1 MEKVIK
7 SSVRVPE
14 RLYVTREADAQLAT
28 VITDMARPGYISV
41 ARQMGKTSLLQH
53 VQRQLQGAGR
63 TIVYFDLSAAVYGS
77 AQQYFQHIIDTILE
91 VAEEALPHATQA
103 IMKRRQLAL
112 ATASASSEYDKEL
125 RLILREL
132 PGPLVLILDEVD
144 ALAKAAFSDEVF
156 AQIRSVYFMRN
167 THAVLHNVTYILS
180 GVIEPARLIK
190 NKDNSPFNI
199 ATQVFLDDFTLAE
212 YLDFATKARLQPRLG
227 EDVLASIYDWTG
239 GNPRMTYEVCSAVE
253 DQLLAGT
260 PVTVATVEAVVQE
273 LYLLNYNRAPVDHIR
288 EVMLKSPSLRQA
300 VRTVRRGGPLSDES
314 ASQLYLY
321 GIIASRFKS
330 ATPTI
335 KNRIL
340 SAALSDAWLREVE
353 LQHKDLRALGT
364 EQLAAGDWEEGI
376 ASLIQY
382 LESEQLTPFNRN
394 QALFALANA
403 YHTLRQ
409 YTQSNEY
416 LDRYSVAREEN
427 PDDYYLGQSLR
438 ALNLASLNQAT
449 QGIGLLQEVVDHGA
463 RNPTYYSA
471 LLNMA
476 NIRLAAGFQE
486 NYQVALDLLEQ
497 AVTQVEKSE
506 QPAGYVQSIICTA
519 SFKRASTYL
528 RLGRKVEAYASF
540 ERALQQA
547 GPEMKPSALVGLLV
561 AGAGE
566 EQLGHAHE
574 LRTVLTNQT
583 LSLQTAPSSDSDF
596 TEKVLHQ
603 SLGILYDFYTPDYLN
618 LVQTCADHF
627 YNGDKPVFQLL
638 YEVGA
643 ERLTSFTITGEGIF
657 SLALAHPEITA
668 VCAARCY
675 QGLALSIPREKA
687 EYRQQ
692 ALVAL
697 DAIEAVPNY
706 GLLNHHDLMFVV
718 RGVVAFRD
726 AHQFTTAL
734 RFINFLTSQLD
745 ADDEA
750 LLPGDCITI
759 YYLASDVH
767 ALLGNVEQGVAY
779 CNRAL
784 ALVPA
789 WKSSQRG
796 LILLDQAGVENVI
809 RDLKQQVTNRKL
821 QATSV
826 LAKTTR
832 SRKIPRNTVITVRYQ
847 DGRQVAGKAKKFAGD
862 LENGLCDIV

>member
-14 RLYVTREADAQLAT
+14 RLYVTREADAQLTT

-77 AQQYFQHIIDTILE
+77 AKQYFQHLIDTILE
-91 VAEEALPHATQA
+91 VAEEALPQSAQVITQ
-103 IMKRRQLAL
+103 RRQLAP
-112 ATASASSEYDKEL
+112 ATASASGEYDKEL

-132 PGPLVLILDEVD
+132 AGPLVLILDEVD
-144 ALAKAAFSDEVF
+144 ALAKATFSDEVF

-167 THAVLHNVTYILS
+167 THAVLHNVTYVLS

-212 YLDFATKARLQPRLG
+212 FLDFATKAQLQPQLG
-227 EDVLASIYDWTG
+227 ADVLASIYDWTG

-253 DQLLAGT
+253 DQLLAGK

-273 LYLLNYNRAPVDHIR
+273 LYLLNYNLAPVDHIR
-288 EVMLKSPSLRQA
+288 EVMSKSPSLRQA
-300 VRTVRRGGPLSDES
+300 VRTLRRGGPLSDES

-321 GIIASRFKS
+321 GVIASRFKA

-340 SAALSDAWLREVE
+340 DAALSDVWLREVE

-364 EQLAAGDWEEGI
+364 EQLAAGDWQEGI
-376 ASLIQY
+376 ASLTQY
-382 LESEQLTPFNRN
+382 LESEQLDHFSRN
-394 QALFALANA
+394 GALFSLANA
-403 YHTLRQ
+403 YHDLRQ
-409 YTQSNEY
+409 YAQSNEY

-427 PDDYYLGQSLR
+427 PDDYYLGQFLR
-438 ALNLASLNQAT
+438 ALNLASLDQAA
-449 QGIGLLQEVVDHGA
+449 QGIELLQEVIAHGA

-471 LLNMA
+471 LLNLA
-476 NIRLAAGFQE
+476 NIRLAAGLEE

-497 AVTQVEKSE
+497 AITQVERSE
-506 QPAGYVQSIICTA
+506 QPAGYIQSIICIA
-519 SFKRASTYL
+519 NFKRGSIYL
-528 RLGRKVEAYASF
+528 RLGRRAEAHTSF
-540 ERALQQA
+540 EHTLQHA
-547 GPEMKPSALVGLLV
+547 GAEMKPPALVGLLV
-561 AGAGE
+561 VGTGE
-566 EQLGHAHE
+566 GQSGYAHE

-583 LSLQTAPSSDSDF
+583 LSMRMVPIRDSDF
-596 TEKVLHQ
+596 TERVLHQ
-603 SLGILYDFYTPDYLN
+603 SLAILYDFYAPDYLD
-618 LVQTCADHF
+618 LIQTCADYF
-627 YNGDKPVFQLL
+627 YNGAKPVSKLL
-638 YEVGA
+638 YEIGA
-643 ERLTSFTITGEGIF
+643 ERLTTFSITGEGVF
-657 SLALAHPEITA
+657 SLALSRPEITA

-675 QGLALSIPREKA
+675 QGLALSVPLEEA
-687 EYRQQ
+687 EYRQR

-706 GLLNHHDLMFVV
+706 GLLNQHDLTFAV
-718 RGVVAFRD
+718 RGAIAFRA

-734 RFINFLTSQLD
+734 RFINFLTSQID
-745 ADDEA
+745 ANDEA
-750 LLPGDCITI
+750 SLPGDCITI
-759 YYLASDVH
+759 YYLAADIY
-767 ALLGNVEQGVAY
+767 ALLGNVAQEVVY

-784 ALVPA
+784 TLVPA
-789 WKSSQRG
+789 WRSSQRELMLLDRAGTEG
-796 LILLDQAGVENVI
+796 LIQ
-809 RDLKQQVTNRKL
+809 DLTQQVAKRKL
-821 QATSV
+821 QATAV

-847 DGRQVAGKAKKFAGD
+847 DGQQITGKAKKFASD
-862 LENGLCDIV
+862 LESGRCDVV